1 MRKYAL
7 ISLVTL
13 FLSSLATAQT
23 PQKIHDL
30 KSLTDSSGT
39 VHLFYR
45 IFAEYEGTEYFT
57 DNIYHYNTKTG
68 EEKLFLEHFYDTR
81 YGFPYSSAVTDYEF
95 LDNDPQNVVLIRRN
109 CDNECSE
116 FVGRKDS
123 PEGIGGLFVTI
134 DNLNVEGPDS
144 GRVYVEMSGEVIIGR
159 NGGRDWPDVDVENFE
174 QISDSSKLS
183 FPLTSLSPY
192 DDSLMF
198 GRKYFNPDGENAF
211 LRSINKGLT
220 SELISDTLLPD
231 IIEYDADYNTV
242 YIIDRVNA
250 PGYTCTSETCQ
261 YGIYVNS
268 RKGEIGHWKQKKLF
282 DNDINLLTHP
292 TVFGKFYVRTTD
304 SVLVSEDYGEHFEVL
319 VKPIEEITGFTA
331 TPSSEYF
338 TTNSALYK
346 IVGENSVELFSIP
359 VSNETEMEFPD
370 HFELLQN
377 YPNPFNPSTTIT
389 YRMRTSGEVA
399 IELYSIHGQR
409 VKKLVNDFKTEGQ
422 HSFRLNG
429 SDLASGIYILRG
441 KMGVQTET
449 RKITLIK

>member
-1 MRKYAL
+1 
-7 ISLVTL
+7 
-13 FLSSLATAQT
+13 
-23 PQKIHDL
+23 
-30 KSLTDSSGT
+30 
-39 VHLFYR
+39 
-45 IFAEYEGTEYFT
+45 
-57 DNIYHYNTKTG
+57 
-68 EEKLFLEHFYDTR
+68 
-81 YGFPYSSAVTDYEF
+81 
-95 LDNDPQNVVLIRRN
+95 VL
-109 CDNECSE
+109 
-116 FVGRKDS
+116 G
-123 PEGIGGLFVTI
+123 
-134 DNLNVEGPDS
+134 
-144 GRVYVEMSGEVIIGR
+144 
-159 NGGRDWPDVDVENFE
+159 
-174 QISDSSKLS
+174 
-183 FPLTSLSPY
+183 
-192 DDSLMF
+192 
-198 GRKYFNPDGENAF
+198 
-211 LRSINKGLT
+211 
-220 SELISDTLLPD
+220 
-231 IIEYDADYNTV
+231 
-242 YIIDRVNA
+242 
-250 PGYTCTSETCQ
+250 
-261 YGIYVNS
+261 
-268 RKGEIGHWKQKKLF
+268 
-282 DNDINLLTHP
+282 
-292 TVFGKFYVRTTD
+292 
-304 SVLVSEDYGEHFEVL
+304 SEDYGEHFEVL